1 MLILK
6 LNSVHV
12 PVLTVNTP
20 VDPALQYQNCI
31 WISHYESTFET
42 AGGVNIPK
50 KYYCRGSGGAKCM
63 QLLKGEGNDDL
74 RQDAVME
81 HCIRGYKVI
90 PLAHRQA
97 YSSLS
102 ANTCHWLARA
112 HLQYNKGDVHPQ
124 EFHRKMSK
132 MERFNATHATFFSL
146 NSTKCQCRGLPSD
159 SITHGAL

>member
-1 MLILK
+1 MGETPDQELHRQYSKWPYEIPSDMLILK

-63 QLLKGEGNDDL
+63 QLVSVQSVGVML
-74 RQDAVME
+74 R
-81 HCIRGYKVI
+81 
-90 PLAHRQA
+90 
-97 YSSLS
+97 
-102 ANTCHWLARA
+102 
-112 HLQYNKGDVHPQ
+112 
-124 EFHRKMSK
+124 
-132 MERFNATHATFFSL
+132 
-146 NSTKCQCRGLPSD
+146 
-159 SITHGAL
+159 